1 MEQTLRQLG
10 GLLLGSVPTAIFL
23 LVLYGLYRVLVHQ
36 PLTRVLAE
44 RRSKTEGAIEMA
56 RAAIASADARSADY
70 DRQVRE
76 ARLAMFRALESRRQ
90 QALQKRESVLAQVR
104 ARAQAEIEQARAAI
118 DEEKKAA
125 QAALGA
131 EAESLAAE
139 IIRVVLQPAVLPA
152 GGSR

>member
-23 LVLYGLYRVLVHQ
+23 LVSYGLYRVLVHG

-56 RAAIASADARSADY
+56 RAAIASADARMADY
-70 DRQVRE
+70 EGQLRE
-76 ARLAMFRALESRRQ
+76 ARLAMFKVLEARRQ
-90 QALQKRESVLAQVR
+90 QSLQKRESVLAQVR

-118 DEEKKAA
+118 EQDK
-125 QAALGA
+125 QAAKAILDA
-131 EAESLAAE
+131 EAESLASE
-139 IIRVVLQPAVLPA
+139 IIRVVLQPAVAQA
-152 GGSR
+152 GRSR

>member
-1 MEQTLRQLG
+1 
-10 GLLLGSVPTAIFL
+10 
-23 LVLYGLYRVLVHQ
+23 
-36 PLTRVLAE
+36 
-44 RRSKTEGAIEMA
+44 
-56 RAAIASADARSADY
+56 
-70 DRQVRE
+70 
-76 ARLAMFRALESRRQ
+76 
-90 QALQKRESVLAQVR
+90 LQKRESVLAQVR

>member
-90 QALQKRESVLAQVR
+90 QALQKRESLLAQVR

>member
-90 QALQKRESVLAQVR
+90 QALQKRESLVAQVR

>member
-76 ARLAMFRALESRRQ
+76 ARLAMFKALESRRQ
-90 QALQKRESVLAQVR
+90 QALQKRESLLAQVR

>member
-76 ARLAMFRALESRRQ
+76 ARLAMFKALESRRQ

>member
-76 ARLAMFRALESRRQ
+76 ARLAMFKALESRSQ

>member
-76 ARLAMFRALESRRQ
+76 ARLAMFKALESRRQ

-125 QAALGA
+125 QAKLGA